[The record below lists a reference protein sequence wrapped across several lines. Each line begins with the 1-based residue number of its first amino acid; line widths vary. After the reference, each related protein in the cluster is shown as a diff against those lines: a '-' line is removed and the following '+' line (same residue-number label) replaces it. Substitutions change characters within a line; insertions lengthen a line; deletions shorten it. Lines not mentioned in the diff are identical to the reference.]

1 MSSLFGIGANGAS
14 DASFYDESIDQ
25 SLRFEDGD
33 SAYLSRTPSSAG
45 NLRTFTWSGWVKR
58 GNLGLQEELFV
69 SDFNSAYAGFH
80 FQFDSNDRLYV
91 YQLTTTTSQIVL
103 ITNAVFRDT
112 SNWYHIVLAVDTTDS
127 TADDRVKLYVNGS
140 QITSFSSRT
149 NPSLNLDTYVNS
161 TSYAHYVGTGRTA
174 NEGLRGFFD
183 GYMAEVNFIDG
194 TALTPTSFGETKNG
208 VWIPKAISG
217 LTYGTNGFRLT
228 FADSSDIGNNANSSD
243 GTNDYTPSNLDSTDV
258 VLDSPTNNFAV
269 LNPLVVS
276 NNTNDNTFK
285 EGNLE
290 GTTGNNAGGNITGS
304 IAIPSSGKWYFE
316 FRPMD
321 IGNGVFLGLWDP
333 DPTQQFAYS
342 VTPSIIYESVTG
354 GLRLN
359 GTSPSYGAT
368 FGTSNTIGVAVD
380 VDNGT
385 VTFYK
390 DNSSQGSTNF
400 NGAGLFPVINDWYTS
415 TNIRVRANF
424 GQDSTF
430 SGARIGGGATS
441 DTGFD
446 YSAYISSTQFRVNG
460 GWNNAGGAP
469 ASGMPAV
476 NDTIQFTNTSNQSVG
491 SSQGGTDFTVTAI
504 TQQSSGSS
512 NAIVTVNRSTLP
524 QVVQP
529 SLDTG
534 SSILSVAAGSIV
546 TNNATDDNGI
556 GNFVY
561 APPSGHLALCSANLP
576 EPTLSGNAAE
586 QPDDHFNTVLY
597 SGTGSTRSVTGVG
610 FQPDFIWI
618 KRRDGGAN
626 HALYDSTR
634 GGTNALRSNVATH
647 ESQYGDA
654 VITFQADGFQVAGSN
669 VSGVNGSSQ
678 TFSSWNWKLNGGTTA
693 TNNDGNVTSTV
704 QANTDAGTSIV
715 TFPADNTDGRTVGH
729 GLGVAPK
736 LIITKNRANPGYG
749 SAWIIYSE
757 ASSAG
762 HYMFFTG
769 AVRAANTSIWGNTA
783 PTSSVFTVGNATAG
797 YGTGGA
803 NDVIA
808 YCFADVEGYQKIG
821 SYNGNAGKNT
831 FIYTGFRPQFFMA
844 KNTTTANG
852 NWLVFDDVRDTDN
865 PIEKELWWNISDQE
879 YNNGRDID
887 FVSNGIK
894 LRASDNNNLTS
905 TDTYLFLAIAR
916 QPFKYSNAF

>member
-1 MSSLFGIGANGAS
+1 MSSLFGISANGAS

-25 SLRFEDGD
+25 SLRFDG
-33 SAYLSRTPSSAG
+33 STSKLVRTPSSSG
-45 NLRTFTWSGWVKR
+45 NQKMWTTSFWVKR
-58 GNLGLQEELFV
+58 AKLGALQYLWSGASYSGNDGIAAIY
-69 SDFNSAYAGFH
+69 FNSDDKIHMY
-80 FQFDSNDRLYV
+80 FDASSSQPYGAINNRV
-91 YQLTTTTSQIVL
+91 Y
-103 ITNAVFRDT
+103 RDV
-112 SNWYHIVLAVDTTDS
+112 SNWYHFVWAVDAANTVAKLWVNGVEETVGISPPNYDYGMNRAS
-127 TADDRVKLYVNGS
+127 TAQAFGVASWGGS
-140 QITSFSSRT
+140 P
-149 NPSLNLDTYVNS
+149 N
-161 TSYAHYVGTGRTA
+161 
-174 NEGLRGFFD
+174 FD
-183 GYMAEVNFIDG
+183 GYLANIVHLDG
-194 TALTPTSFGETKNG
+194 QYLNQNSFGEFKNG

-217 LTYGTNGFRLT
+217 LTFGTNGFHLT
-228 FADSSDIGNNANSSD
+228 FANSSSIGD
-243 GTNDYTPSNLDSTDV
+243 EISGNSNDYTPTGLAASDV

-276 NNTNDNTFK
+276 NNTNDNTFA

-304 IAIPSSGKWYFE
+304 IPIPASGKWYWE
-316 FRPMD
+316 IRPMAV
-321 IGNGVFLGLWDP
+321 GNGVFVGLWDP
-333 DPTQQFAYS
+333 DPTQQFAFN
-342 VTPSIIYESVTG
+342 VTPVILYQSYSG
-354 GLRLN
+354 GMRLN
-359 GTSPSYGAT
+359 GTSPSYGAS
-368 FGTSNTIGVAVD
+368 FGTSDTIGIAVD
-380 VDNGT
+380 VDGGT

-390 DNSSQGSTNF
+390 NNSSQGATNF

-415 TNIRVRANF
+415 TNIRVRVNF

-430 SGARIGGGATS
+430 AGTI
-441 DTGFD
+441 
-446 YSAYISSTQFRVNG
+446 SAG
-460 GWNNAGGAP
+460 NNADA
-469 ASGMPAV
+469 
-476 NDTIQFTNTSNQSVG
+476 
-491 SSQGGTDFTVTAI
+491 
-504 TQQSSGSS
+504 
-512 NAIVTVNRSTLP
+512 
-524 QVVQP
+524 
-529 SLDTG
+529 
-534 SSILSVAAGSIV
+534 
-546 TNNATDDNGI
+546 NGR
-556 GNFVY
+556 GDFVY
-561 APPSGHLALCSANLP
+561 APPADHLALCSENLP

-586 QPDDHFNTVLY
+586 QPEDHFNTVLY

-654 VITFQADGFQVAGSN
+654 VITFQSDGFQVAGTN

-678 TFSSWNWKLNGGTTA
+678 TFSSWNWKLNGGTTT

-769 AVRAANTSIWGNTA
+769 VVRAANTSIWGNTA
-783 PTSSVFTVGNATAG
+783 PTSSVFSMGNLTAG
-797 YGTGGA
+797 YSTGGA

-865 PIEKELWWNISDQE
+865 PIEKELWWNITDQE

>member
-1 MSSLFGIGANGAS
+1 MSSLFGISANGAS

-25 SLRFEDGD
+25 SLRFDG
-33 SAYLSRTPSSAG
+33 STSKLVRTPSSSG
-45 NLRTFTWSGWVKR
+45 NQKMWTTSFWVKR
-58 GNLGLQEELFV
+58 AKLGALQYLWSGASYSGNDGIAAIY
-69 SDFNSAYAGFH
+69 FNSDDKIHMY
-80 FQFDSNDRLYV
+80 FDASSSQPYGAINNRV
-91 YQLTTTTSQIVL
+91 Y
-103 ITNAVFRDT
+103 RDV
-112 SNWYHIVLAVDTTDS
+112 SNWYHFVWAVDAANTVAKLWVNGVEETVGISPPNYDYGMNRAS
-127 TADDRVKLYVNGS
+127 TAQAFGVASWGGS
-140 QITSFSSRT
+140 P
-149 NPSLNLDTYVNS
+149 N
-161 TSYAHYVGTGRTA
+161 
-174 NEGLRGFFD
+174 FD
-183 GYMAEVNFIDG
+183 GYLANIVHLDG
-194 TALTPTSFGETKNG
+194 QYLNQNSFGEFKNG

-217 LTYGTNGFRLT
+217 LTFGTNGFHLT
-228 FADSSDIGNNANSSD
+228 FANSSSIGD
-243 GTNDYTPSNLDSTDV
+243 EISGNSNDYTPTGLAASDV

-276 NNTNDNTFK
+276 NNTNDNTFA

-304 IAIPSSGKWYFE
+304 IPIPASGKWYWE
-316 FRPMD
+316 IRPMAV
-321 IGNGVFLGLWDP
+321 GNGVFVGLWDP
-333 DPTQQFAYS
+333 DPTQQFAFN
-342 VTPSIIYESVTG
+342 VTPVILYQSYSG
-354 GLRLN
+354 GMRLN
-359 GTSPSYGAT
+359 GTSPSYGAS
-368 FGTSNTIGVAVD
+368 FGTSDTIGIAVD
-380 VDNGT
+380 VDGGT

-390 DNSSQGSTNF
+390 NNSSQGATNF

-415 TNIRVRANF
+415 TNIRVRVNF

-430 SGARIGGGATS
+430 AGTI
-441 DTGFD
+441 
-446 YSAYISSTQFRVNG
+446 SAG
-460 GWNNAGGAP
+460 NNADA
-469 ASGMPAV
+469 
-476 NDTIQFTNTSNQSVG
+476 
-491 SSQGGTDFTVTAI
+491 
-504 TQQSSGSS
+504 
-512 NAIVTVNRSTLP
+512 
-524 QVVQP
+524 
-529 SLDTG
+529 
-534 SSILSVAAGSIV
+534 
-546 TNNATDDNGI
+546 NGR
-556 GNFVY
+556 GDFVY
-561 APPSGHLALCSANLP
+561 APPADHLALCSENLP
-576 EPTLSGNAAE
+576 EPTLSGNAAQ
-586 QPDDHFNTVLY
+586 QPEDNFNTVLY

-654 VITFQADGFQVAGSN
+654 VITFQSDGFQVAGTN

-678 TFSSWNWKLNGGTTA
+678 TFSSWNWKLNGGTTT

-769 AVRAANTSIWGNTA
+769 VVRAANTSIWGNTA
-783 PTSSVFTVGNATAG
+783 PTSSVFSMGNLTAG
-797 YGTGGA
+797 YSTGGA

-865 PIEKELWWNISDQE
+865 PIEKELWWNITDQE

>member
-1 MSSLFGIGANGAS
+1 MSSLFGISANGAS

-25 SLRFEDGD
+25 SLRFNQPD
-33 SAYLSRTPSSAG
+33 SSYLWKSVSTGTRNKS
-45 NLRTFTWSGWVKR
+45 TFAWWMKR
-58 GNLGLQEELFV
+58 GNETIGQYNIGEIFCFGGSGGGGTQSSGRIILESNKLHVSQE
-69 SDFNSAYAGFH
+69 DNNSVTW
-80 FQFDSNDRLYV
+80 DV
-91 YQLTTTTSQIVL
+91 ITTQ
-103 ITNAVFRDT
+103 VFRDY
-112 SNWYHIVLAVDTTDS
+112 SNWYHCVVVIDTTQA
-127 TADDRVKLYVNGS
+127 TAADRVKVYINGNKV
-140 QITSFSSRT
+140 TSFSTSTYPSQSSNTRFGLNGT
-149 NPSLNLDTYVNS
+149 NRVGVGEASGNPWSSTY
-161 TSYAHYVGTGRTA
+161 
-174 NEGLRGFFD
+174 FD
-183 GYMAEVNFIDG
+183 GYFADMYYLDG
-194 TALTPTSFGETKNG
+194 VAVSDSNSVISEFGEYKNG
-208 VWIPKAISG
+208 VWIPKEYTGSF
-217 LTYGTNGFRLT
+217 GTNGFRLQ
-228 FADSSDIGNNANSSD
+228 FQNSSALGDDTSGNN
-243 GTNDYTPSNLDSTDV
+243 NDFTVVGLTATDV

-276 NNTNDNTFK
+276 NNTNDNTFA

-304 IAIPSSGKWYFE
+304 IPIPASGKWYWE
-316 FRPMD
+316 IRPMAV
-321 IGNGVFLGLWDP
+321 GNGVFVGLWDP
-333 DPTQQFAYS
+333 DPTQQFAFN
-342 VTPSIIYESVTG
+342 VTPVILYQSYSG
-354 GLRLN
+354 GMRLN
-359 GTSPSYGAT
+359 GTSPSYGAS
-368 FGTSNTIGVAVD
+368 FGTSDTIGIAVD
-380 VDNGT
+380 VDGGT

-390 DNSSQGSTNF
+390 NNSSQGATNF

-415 TNIRVRANF
+415 TNIRVRVNF

-430 SGARIGGGATS
+430 AGTI
-441 DTGFD
+441 
-446 YSAYISSTQFRVNG
+446 SAG
-460 GWNNAGGAP
+460 NNADA
-469 ASGMPAV
+469 
-476 NDTIQFTNTSNQSVG
+476 
-491 SSQGGTDFTVTAI
+491 
-504 TQQSSGSS
+504 
-512 NAIVTVNRSTLP
+512 
-524 QVVQP
+524 
-529 SLDTG
+529 
-534 SSILSVAAGSIV
+534 
-546 TNNATDDNGI
+546 NGR
-556 GNFVY
+556 GDFVY
-561 APPSGHLALCSANLP
+561 APPADHLALCSENLP
-576 EPTLSGNAAE
+576 EPSLSGNKSE

-618 KRRDGGAN
+618 KRRDSGAN

-634 GGTNALRSNVATH
+634 GGTNALKSNVATH
-647 ESQYGDA
+647 EAQYGDA
-654 VITFQADGFQVAGSN
+654 VITFQTDGFQIAGTN

-704 QANTDAGTSIV
+704 QANTASGTSIV

-749 SAWIIYSE
+749 SAWIIYSDPRG
-757 ASSAG
+757 AG
-762 HYMFFTG
+762 YYQFFTG
-769 AVRAANTSIWGNTA
+769 VVAQANTAIWNNTA
-783 PTSSVFTVGNATAG
+783 PTSTVFSMGNQTAG
-797 YGTGGA
+797 YSTSGA

-852 NWLVFDDVRDTDN
+852 NWVVFDDVRDTDN
-865 PIEKELWWNISDQE
+865 PIEKEIWWNISDQE

>member
-1 MSSLFGIGANGAS
+1 MSSLFGISANGPS
-14 DASFYDESIDQ
+14 DASFYDESINQ
-25 SLRFEDGD
+25 SLRFNQPD
-33 SAYLSRTPSSAG
+33 SSYLWKAVNAGTRNKSTFAWWMKRGKETIGQYNIGEIFCFGGSGGGGTQSAG
-45 NLRTFTWSGWVKR
+45 RIILESNKLHVSQEDNNSVTWDV
-58 GNLGLQEELFV
+58 V
-69 SDFNSAYAGFH
+69 
-80 FQFDSNDRLYV
+80 
-91 YQLTTTTSQIVL
+91 TTQ
-103 ITNAVFRDT
+103 VFRDF
-112 SNWYHIVLAVDTTDS
+112 SNWYHCVVVIDTTQS
-127 TADDRVKLYVNGS
+127 TAADRVKVYVNGNK
-140 QITSFSSRT
+140 ITSFSTSTYPSQSSNTRFGLNGT
-149 NPSLNLDTYVNS
+149 NRVGVSEASGNPWSATY
-161 TSYAHYVGTGRTA
+161 
-174 NEGLRGFFD
+174 FD
-183 GYMAEVNFIDG
+183 GYFADMYYLDG
-194 TALTPTSFGETKNG
+194 VAVSDSNSVISEFGEYKNG
-208 VWIPKAISG
+208 VWIPKEYTGSF
-217 LTYGTNGFRLT
+217 GTNGFRLQ
-228 FADSSDIGNNANSSD
+228 FQNSSALGDDTSGNN
-243 GTNDYTPSNLDSTDV
+243 NDFTVVGLTASDV

-276 NNTNDNTFK
+276 NNTNDNTFA

-304 IAIPSSGKWYFE
+304 IPIPASGKWYWE
-316 FRPMD
+316 IRPMAV
-321 IGNGVFLGLWDP
+321 GNGVFVGLWDP
-333 DPTQQFAYS
+333 DPTQQFAFN
-342 VTPSIIYESVTG
+342 VTPVILYQSYSG
-354 GLRLN
+354 GMRLN
-359 GTSPSYGAT
+359 GTSPSYGAS
-368 FGTSNTIGVAVD
+368 FGTSDTVGIAVD
-380 VDNGT
+380 VDGGT

-390 DNSSQGSTNF
+390 NNSSQGATNF

-415 TNIRVRANF
+415 TNIRVRVNF

-430 SGARIGGGATS
+430 AGTI
-441 DTGFD
+441 
-446 YSAYISSTQFRVNG
+446 SAG
-460 GWNNAGGAP
+460 NNADA
-469 ASGMPAV
+469 
-476 NDTIQFTNTSNQSVG
+476 
-491 SSQGGTDFTVTAI
+491 
-504 TQQSSGSS
+504 
-512 NAIVTVNRSTLP
+512 
-524 QVVQP
+524 
-529 SLDTG
+529 
-534 SSILSVAAGSIV
+534 
-546 TNNATDDNGI
+546 NGR

-561 APPSGHLALCSANLP
+561 APPADHLALCSENLP

-654 VITFQADGFQVAGSN
+654 VITFQSDGFQVAGSN

-769 AVRAANTSIWGNTA
+769 AVRAANSSIWGNTA
-783 PTSSVFTVGNATAG
+783 PTSSVFTVGNSTAG
-797 YGTGGA
+797 YSTSGA

-865 PIEKELWWNISDQE
+865 PIEKELWWNITDQE